1 MGLFSLDNAFGRF
14 MDKVGKWTALN
25 FLYLLSC
32 LPILTA
38 GSATAALYAV
48 SLKLARREEVSVA
61 PAYFT
66 ALKQNLKKGILIHLI
81 MLLIGAVM
89 ALSLYYIGQ
98 LQAEF
103 PFYAYFKWIVY
114 VIALVYTMVLTYVYP
129 LLAVFENTV
138 RQTLMNAMLLSIMHL
153 PATVLMLAI
162 SIGPLV
168 LCYFV
173 PAVLEYALFFYLLCG
188 FAATAFLHCQFFVQI
203 FAQYS
208 QKDHEVSDDED

>member
-14 MDKVGKWTALN
+14 MDKVGKWAALN
-25 FLYLLSC
+25 FLFLLSC

-38 GSATAALYAV
+38 GAATAALYAV
-48 SLKLARREEVSVA
+48 SLKLARREEVNVIS
-61 PAYFT
+61 AYFA

-81 MLLIGAVM
+81 LLLIGAVM
-89 ALSLYYIGQ
+89 ALSLYYLGQ

-103 PFYAYFKWIVY
+103 PFYSYFKWVMYLIL
-114 VIALVYTMVLTYVYP
+114 LVYAMVVTYVYP
-129 LLAVFENTV
+129 LLAAFENSLK
-138 RQTLMNAMLLSIMHL
+138 QTLMNALLLSVMHL

-162 SIGPLV
+162 SIGPTI

-173 PAVLEYALFFYLLCG
+173 PVVLEYALFFYLLCG
-188 FAATAFLHCQFFVQI
+188 FAVTAFLHCQFFARI

-208 QKDHEVSDDED
+208 QKDHEVSENED